1 MEVSKLVGMANQ
13 IAGFFATEPDRAIAV
28 AGTANHI
35 QKFWEP
41 RMRITLLAA
50 FDAGGDH
57 GLHELVVAAVT
68 EHRAGFEPVASE

>member
-1 MEVSKLVGMANQ
+1 MEAAKLVGMANQ
-13 IAGFFATEPDRAIAV
+13 IASFFATEPDRPIAV

-41 RMRITLLAA
+41 RMRKTLLEV

-57 GLHELVVAAVT
+57 GLHELVVAAIT
-68 EHRAGFEPVASE
+68 EHRAGLEPITA

>member
-1 MEVSKLVGMANQ
+1 MEAAKLVSMANQ
-13 IAGFFATEPDRAIAV
+13 IAAFFATEPDRVAAV

-41 RMRITLLAA
+41 RMRKALLAA

-57 GLHELVVAAVT
+57 GMHELVVAAVT
-68 EHRAGFEPVASE
+68 EHRPGLEPIAT

>member
-1 MEVSKLVGMANQ
+1 MEAAKLVAMANQ
-13 IAGFFATEPDRAIAV
+13 IASFFATEPDRQAAV

-41 RMRITLLAA
+41 RMRKTLLET

-57 GLHELVVAAVT
+57 GMHELVVAAVT
-68 EHRAGFEPVASE
+68 EHRAGLEPITV